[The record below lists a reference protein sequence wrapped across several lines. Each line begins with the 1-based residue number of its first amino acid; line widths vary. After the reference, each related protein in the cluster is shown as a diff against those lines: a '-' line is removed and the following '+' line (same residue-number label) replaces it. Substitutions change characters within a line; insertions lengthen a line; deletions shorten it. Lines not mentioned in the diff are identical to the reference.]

1 MDSDETV
8 NDEGTRLGRSLALP
22 EESVGAVSPGEQPA
36 MSETPSNAAPTTQ
49 AEQAEIPKRHL
60 RKTRV
65 GEVVSNKMDKTIVV
79 EVVHRVRH
87 AKFGKITKRTKKFYA
102 HDEQNQCAVGDLV
115 RVEETRPLSR
125 LKRWQLVE
133 VLKH

>member
-1 MDSDETV
+1 MSEETV
-8 NDEGTRLGRSLALP
+8 HAEGTA
-22 EESVGAVSPGEQPA
+22 
-36 MSETPSNAAPTTQ
+36 TAAPVTESQ
-49 AEQAEIPKRHL
+49 QSGIPKRHL

-79 EVVHRVRH
+79 AVVRRVPH
-87 AKFGKITKRTKKFYA
+87 AKFGKIVKRTKKLYA
-102 HDEQNQCAVGDLV
+102 HDQENKCAVGDLV
-115 RVEETRPLSR
+115 RVQEMRPMSR

>member
-1 MDSDETV
+1 MSEEIV
-8 NDEGTRLGRSLALP
+8 NDEGTAK
-22 EESVGAVSPGEQPA
+22 ESVGGILSDEQPET
-36 MSETPSNAAPTTQ
+36 SEIPSNGALAAQP
-49 AEQAEIPKRHL
+49 EQAEIPKRHL

-79 EVVHRVRH
+79 EVVRRVRH
-87 AKFGKITKRTKKFYA
+87 AKFGKIIKQTKKFYA
-102 HDEQNQCAVGDLV
+102 HDEQNQCAIGDLV

>member
-1 MDSDETV
+1 MSEETV
-8 NDEGTRLGRSLALP
+8 NAEVTAT
-22 EESVGAVSPGEQPA
+22 EVVSAGSSDAHPVT
-36 MSETPSNAAPTTQ
+36 SEPPSNGGPAAQPRQ
-49 AEQAEIPKRHL
+49 ADIPKRHL

-79 EVVHRVRH
+79 EVVRRVRH
-87 AKFGKITKRTKKFYA
+87 AKFGKIIKRTKKFYA
-102 HDEQNQCAVGDLV
+102 HDEQNQCAIGDLV

>member
-1 MDSDETV
+1 MSEETV
-8 NDEGTRLGRSLALP
+8 KSEGTATAA
-22 EESVGAVSPGEQPA
+22 EGAGLSDDRI
-36 MSETPSNAAPTTQ
+36 MTSETPVTAPQ
-49 AEQAEIPKRHL
+49 QSEAPKRHL

-65 GEVVSNKMDKTIVV
+65 GEVVSNKMEKTIVV
-79 EVVHRVRH
+79 AVIRRVPH
-87 AKFGKITKRTKKFYA
+87 AKFGKIVKRTKKLYA
-102 HDEQNQCAVGDLV
+102 HDEKNQCAIGDLV

>member
-1 MDSDETV
+1 MSEETV
-8 NDEGTRLGRSLALP
+8 NDEGTAT
-22 EESVGAVSPGEQPA
+22 ESVGAALSDEQRA
-36 MSETPSNAAPTTQ
+36 MSETPSDAAPAAQ
-49 AEQAEIPKRHL
+49 PEQAEIPKRHL

-79 EVVHRVRH
+79 EVVRRVRH

-102 HDEQNQCAVGDLV
+102 HDEQNQCAIGDLV

>member
-1 MDSDETV
+1 MSEETV
-8 NDEGTRLGRSLALP
+8 KAEGTATAAEDAGLSDDRTATSGTP
-22 EESVGAVSPGEQPA
+22 AVPPQQSA
-36 MSETPSNAAPTTQ
+36 
-49 AEQAEIPKRHL
+49 IPKRHL

-65 GEVVSNKMDKTIVV
+65 GQVVSNKMEKTIVIAV
-79 EVVHRVRH
+79 IRRVPH
-87 AKFGKITKRTKKFYA
+87 AKFGKIVKRTKKLYA
-102 HDEQNQCAVGDLV
+102 HDEKNQCSIGDLV